1 MCSASTAVS
10 AFVAMWAAEPRNPG
24 RCQSIFLYRTTCRST
39 RQLGV
44 ERVRS
49 APMRL
54 VTDFLVLGSGV
65 AGLSFALEAS
75 RHGEV
80 IVATKRAEG
89 DTATSWAQGGIAA
102 VMAEHDSPS
111 KHARDTH
118 EAGAGLCHDIVVDLC
133 VNEASDAIR
142 WLINI
147 GAEFSE
153 DRGGLRLGREGGHS
167 ERRIVHA
174 GDSTGKEV
182 QRALSAKVADSPNVR
197 VLDWHMGIDLITLTK
212 FGGPDQCVGA
222 YVLDEQTGVVHTVL
236 ARAVI
241 LATGGAGKAYLYTSN
256 PDIATG
262 DGIAMAYRAGAEV
275 ANMEFFQFHP
285 TVLFEPRAKSF
296 LISEALRGEGA
307 VLRLPDGTAFMKQY
321 HPMADLA
328 PRDVVARA
336 IDHEMKRTGSEYV
349 CLDITHRSAA
359 FVNERFPTIVENCA
373 RYGIDIT
380 AQPIPV
386 VPAAHYMCG
395 GITCDLHGRSSLPGL
410 WAIGESAFT
419 GLHGANRLASN
430 SILEALV
437 FSRRAANKLGQ
448 LIDELRAGRI
458 SEVPE
463 WQTGSAVAS
472 DEAVVVTHNWDEVR
486 RLMWNYV
493 GIVRSD
499 ARLRRAARRV
509 ALLEEET
516 REYYWKHLVTRDLLE
531 LRNILTVAEIV
542 ISSAASR
549 RESRGLHYNIDYPEA
564 SSDWAV
570 DTVAKRGVVPH
581 LRGR

>member
-1 MCSASTAVS
+1 
-10 AFVAMWAAEPRNPG
+10 
-24 RCQSIFLYRTTCRST
+24 
-39 RQLGV
+39 
-44 ERVRS
+44 
-49 APMRL
+49 MRL

-65 AGLSFALEAS
+65 SGMTLALEAA
-75 RHGEV
+75 RHGDV
-80 IVATKRAEG
+80 TLVTKRAQH

-102 VMAEHDSPS
+102 VMSTHDSPE
-111 KHARDTH
+111 KHAEDTRG
-118 EAGAGLCHDIVVDLC
+118 AGAGLCHDIVVDIC
-133 VNEASDAIR
+133 VHQGAEAIR
-142 WLINI
+142 WLIGL
-147 GAEFSE
+147 GAQFSVE
-153 DRGGLRLGREGGHS
+153 GEVLRLGREGGHS

-174 GDSTGKEV
+174 GDYTGREV
-182 QRALSAKVADSPNVR
+182 QRALAQAVTEAPNIR
-197 VLDWHMGIDLITLTK
+197 LLEWHMGVDLITLTK
-212 FGGPDQCVGA
+212 FGGPDRCVGA
-222 YVLDEQTGVVHTVL
+222 YVLDEKTGIVHTVL
-236 ARAVI
+236 ARAVV

-262 DGIAMAYRAGAEV
+262 DGVAMAYRAGAEV

-307 VLRLPDGTAFMKQY
+307 ILRLPSGEPFMKHH

-349 CLDITHRSAA
+349 CLDISSKPAD
-359 FVNERFPTIVENCA
+359 FVKQRFPTIVETCSQ
-373 RYGIDIT
+373 YGIDVT
-380 AQPIPV
+380 TRPIPV

-395 GITCDLHGRSSLPGL
+395 GVTSDLHGRTSLPGL
-410 WAIGESAFT
+410 WAIGECAFT

-430 SILEALV
+430 SLLEALV
-437 FSRRAANKLGQ
+437 FARRAASKLGQ
-448 LIDELRAGRI
+448 LIPELRA
-458 SEVPE
+458 SPVPEVPE
-463 WQTGSAVAS
+463 WHTGSAVAS

-493 GIVRSD
+493 GIVRTD
-499 ARLRRAARRV
+499 ARLRRAARRI

-531 LRNILTVAEIV
+531 LRNILTVAELV

-549 RESRGLHYNIDYPEA
+549 RESRGLHYTIDYPA
-564 SSDWAV
+564 TSDEWMA
-570 DTVAKRGVVPH
+570 DTIAKRGVVPH